1 MPVQGSKEA
10 AGFDCNAKERVIIP
24 KGTTGIIPIRFAV
37 TPSQG
42 TYMRMAETST
52 WAVTHPGY
60 FLRAGV
66 IDPDYR
72 GEVTALITFI
82 GPEDEGLIEK
92 GERVAQIFGELFRA
106 DPFHCIYNLPSSWR
120 GEERRLQ
127 TKRDQQ
133 RAGIKATRKE
143 PRGQE

>member
-10 AGFDCNAKERVIIP
+10 AGFDCYAKERVIIP
-24 KGTTGIIPIRFAV
+24 KGTTGIIPIGFAV

-60 FLRAGV
+60 LLRAGV
-66 IDPDYR
+66 IDLDYR

-82 GPEDEGLIEK
+82 GPEDEGVIEK
-92 GERVAQIFGELFRA
+92 GERVAQIIGELF
-106 DPFHCIYNLPSSWR
+106 
-120 GEERRLQ
+120 
-127 TKRDQQ
+127 
-133 RAGIKATRKE
+133 
-143 PRGQE
+143 

>member
-1 MPVQGSKEA
+1 
-10 AGFDCNAKERVIIP
+10 
-24 KGTTGIIPIRFAV
+24 
-37 TPSQG
+37 
-42 TYMRMAETST
+42 MRMAETST

-66 IDPDYR
+66 IDPDYW

-92 GERVAQIFGELFRA
+92 KRKSGQNGCGVVSSRPLPLHLQIANQQE
-106 DPFHCIYNLPSSWR
+106 

-127 TKRDQQ
+127 TGKEQG
-133 RAGIKATRKE
+133 RAGIKATGRE
-143 PRGQE
+143 HGHQG